1 MADSPFKGLL
11 YSPEVLGGIGLL
23 TAGLSGQNPGAAL
36 PMLTQGMKTAA
47 MFNAMEKEEEKKK
60 LIKEYESQV
69 PEDQKALFKA
79 FPLEWLKKNK
89 FTTQKPNLKEV
100 FDPELNDGKGGFRYE
115 KASVIASD
123 PEKFQSKPVKT
134 IKPDVITMLSPDGKD
149 RVSLNLSNPN
159 DITKLENLLKQNY
172 TEFEQKV
179 TASDTSGLTNTT
191 KNKIEKDIR
200 SNEVL
205 LGQLEATEIMFE
217 DEFLTIGGKARYIKV
232 KALDK
237 AGMQLSKED
246 AAYLRRYSTWEQGNL
261 QYFNQYR
268 KEITGVAAG
277 EKEIAWLEASIPS
290 AKDTPSAYRAKMKN
304 QIRIQKELIEKAKQY
319 KADGGKVFEFNDKG
333 EKVYSEGFGKYLKNK
348 IKPSGEYLDEMF
360 KSYKFDYQYSPE
372 KAIELMNIQFPN
384 QNWEEILGMY
394 IKGKTGA
401 GL

>member
-89 FTTQKPNLKEV
+89 FTTQKPNLKEI
-100 FDPELNDGKGGFRYE
+100 FDPTMNNGKGGFRYE
-115 KASVIASD
+115 KASAIAAN
-123 PEKFQSKPVKT
+123 PEKFQSKPFKKT
-134 IKPDVITMLSPDGKD
+134 KPDLITMKSPDGKD
-149 RVSLNLSNPN
+149 IVSLNLGNPE
-159 DITKLENLLKQNY
+159 DITKLENLLAKNY

-179 TASDTSGLTNTT
+179 SATDVSGLSKST
-191 KNKIEKDIR
+191 KTKVEKDIR

-205 LGQLEATEIMFE
+205 LGQLEATEVMFE
-217 DEFLTIGGKARYIKV
+217 DEFLTYGGKIRYQKIKL
-232 KALDK
+232 LDK
-237 AGMQLSKED
+237 AGVKLSDDD

-290 AKDTPSAYRAKMKN
+290 AKDTPAAYRAKMKN
-304 QIRIQKELIEKAKQY
+304 QIRIQKELIEKAKQF
-319 KADGGKVFEFNDKG
+319 KADGGKVYEINDKG
-333 EKVYSEGFGKYLKNK
+333 ERVYSEGFGKYLKNK
-348 IKPSGEYLDEMF
+348 IKPTGEYLDEMF
-360 KSYKFDYQYSPE
+360 KSYKIDYQYSPE

-384 QNWEEILGMY
+384 QNWEEILEMY

>member
-69 PEDQKALFKA
+69 PEDQRALFKA

-89 FTTQKPNLKEV
+89 FTAQKPNLKEI
-100 FDPELNDGKGGFRYE
+100 FDPTLNDGKGGFRYE
-115 KASVIASD
+115 KASVIANN
-123 PEKFQSKPVKT
+123 PEKFQSKPVKK
-134 IKPDVITMLSPDGKD
+134 IKPDLITMKSPDGKD
-149 RVSLNLSNPN
+149 IVSLNLGNPE

-179 TASDTSGLTNTT
+179 SADNVSGLTNTT

-200 SNEVL
+200 GNEVL
-205 LGQLEATEIMFE
+205 LGQLEATEVMFE
-217 DEFLTIGGKARYIKV
+217 DEFLTYGGKIRYQKIKL
-232 KALDK
+232 LDK
-237 AGMQLSKED
+237 AGVKLSDDD

-290 AKDTPSAYRAKMKN
+290 AKDTPAAYRAKMKN

-319 KADGGKVFEFNDKG
+319 KADGGKVYEIKDG
-333 EKVYSEGFGKYLKNK
+333 ERVYSEGFGKYLKNK

-360 KSYKFDYQYSPE
+360 KSYKVDYQYSPE

-384 QNWEEILGMY
+384 QNWEEILEMY

>member
-1 MADSPFKGLL
+1 MAESPFKGLL

-69 PEDQKALFKA
+69 PEDQRALFKA

-89 FTTQKPNLKEV
+89 FTAQKPNLKEI
-100 FDPELNDGKGGFRYE
+100 FDPTLNDGKGGFRYE
-115 KASVIASD
+115 KASVIANN
-123 PEKFQSKPVKT
+123 PEKFQSKPVKAL
-134 IKPDVITMLSPDGKD
+134 KPDLITMKSPDGKD
-149 RVSLNLSNPN
+149 IVSLNLGNPE

-179 TASDTSGLTNTT
+179 SADNVSGLTNTT

-200 SNEVL
+200 GNEVL
-205 LGQLEATEIMFE
+205 LGQLEATEVMFE
-217 DEFLTIGGKARYIKV
+217 DEFLTYGGKIRYQKIKL
-232 KALDK
+232 LDK
-237 AGMQLSKED
+237 AGVKLSDDD

-290 AKDTPSAYRAKMKN
+290 AKDTPAAYRAKMKN

-319 KADGGKVFEFNDKG
+319 KADGGKVYEIKDG
-333 EKVYSEGFGKYLKNK
+333 ERVYSEGFGKYLKNK

-360 KSYKFDYQYSPE
+360 KSYKVDYQYSPE

-384 QNWEEILGMY
+384 QNWEEILEMY

>member
-89 FTTQKPNLKEV
+89 FTTQKPNLKEI
-100 FDPELNDGKGGFRYE
+100 FDPTLNDGKGGFRYE
-115 KASVIASD
+115 KASVIANN
-123 PEKFQSKPVKT
+123 PEKFQSKPVKG
-134 IKPDVITMLSPDGKD
+134 IKPDLITMKSPDGKD
-149 RVSLNLSNPN
+149 IVSLNLGNPE
-159 DITKLENLLKQNY
+159 DITKLESLLAKNY

-179 TASDTSGLTNTT
+179 SATDVSGLSKST
-191 KNKIEKDIR
+191 KTKVEKDIR

-205 LGQLEATEIMFE
+205 LGQLEATEVMFE
-217 DEFLTIGGKARYIKV
+217 DEFLTYGGKIRYQKIKL
-232 KALDK
+232 LDK
-237 AGMQLSKED
+237 AGVQLSQED

-290 AKDTPSAYRAKMKN
+290 AKDTPAAYRAKMKN
-304 QIRIQKELIEKAKQY
+304 QIRIQKELIEKAKAY
-319 KADGGKVFEFNDKG
+319 KADGGKVYEIKDG
-333 EKVYSEGFGKYLKNK
+333 ERVYSEGFGKYLKNK
-348 IKPSGEYLDEMF
+348 IKPTGEYLDEMF
-360 KSYKFDYQYSPE
+360 KSYKIDYQYSPE

-384 QNWEEILGMY
+384 QNWEEILEMY

>member
-69 PEDQKALFKA
+69 PEDQRALFKA

-89 FTTQKPNLKEV
+89 FTAQKPNLKEI
-100 FDPELNDGKGGFRYE
+100 FDPTLNDGKGGFRYE
-115 KASVIASD
+115 KASVIANN
-123 PEKFQSKPVKT
+123 PEKFQSKPVKAL
-134 IKPDVITMLSPDGKD
+134 KPDLITMKSPDGKD
-149 RVSLNLSNPN
+149 IVSLNLGNPE

-179 TASDTSGLTNTT
+179 SADNVSGLTNTT

-200 SNEVL
+200 GNEVL
-205 LGQLEATEIMFE
+205 LGQLEATEVMFE
-217 DEFLTIGGKARYIKV
+217 DEFLTYGGKIRYQKIKL
-232 KALDK
+232 LDK
-237 AGMQLSKED
+237 AGVKLSDDD

-290 AKDTPSAYRAKMKN
+290 AKDTPAAYRAKMKN

-319 KADGGKVFEFNDKG
+319 KADGGKVYEIKDG
-333 EKVYSEGFGKYLKNK
+333 ERVYSEGFGKYLKNK

-360 KSYKFDYQYSPE
+360 KSYKVDYQYSPE

-384 QNWEEILGMY
+384 QNWEEILEMY

>member
-69 PEDQKALFKA
+69 PEDQRALFKA

-89 FTTQKPNLKEV
+89 FTAQKPNLKEI
-100 FDPELNDGKGGFRYE
+100 FDPTLNDGKGGFRYE
-115 KASVIASD
+115 KASVIANN
-123 PEKFQSKPVKT
+123 PEKFQSKPVKK
-134 IKPDVITMLSPDGKD
+134 IKPDLITMKSPDGKD
-149 RVSLNLSNPN
+149 IVSLNLGNPE

-179 TASDTSGLTNTT
+179 SADNVSNLTNTT

-205 LGQLEATEIMFE
+205 LGQLEATEVMFE
-217 DEFLTIGGKARYIKV
+217 DEFLTYGGKIRYQKIKL
-232 KALDK
+232 LDK
-237 AGMQLSKED
+237 AGVKLSDDD

-290 AKDTPSAYRAKMKN
+290 AKDTPAAYRAKMKN

-319 KADGGKVFEFNDKG
+319 KADGGKVYEIKDG
-333 EKVYSEGFGKYLKNK
+333 ERVYSEGFGKYLKNK

-360 KSYKFDYQYSPE
+360 KSYKVDYQYSPE

-384 QNWEEILGMY
+384 QNWEEILEMY
-394 IKGKTGA
+394 IKGKTNK

>member
-1 MADSPFKGLL
+1 
-11 YSPEVLGGIGLL
+11 
-23 TAGLSGQNPGAAL
+23 
-36 PMLTQGMKTAA
+36 

-69 PEDQKALFKA
+69 PEDQRALFKA

-89 FTTQKPNLKEV
+89 FTAQQPNLKEI
-100 FDPELNDGKGGFRYE
+100 FDPTLNDGKGGFRYE
-115 KASVIASD
+115 KASVIANN
-123 PEKFQSKPVKT
+123 PEKFQSKPVKAL
-134 IKPDVITMLSPDGKD
+134 KPDLITMKSPDGKD
-149 RVSLNLSNPN
+149 IVSLNLGNPE

-179 TASDTSGLTNTT
+179 SADNVSGLTNTT

-200 SNEVL
+200 GNEVL
-205 LGQLEATEIMFE
+205 LGQLEATEVMFE
-217 DEFLTIGGKARYIKV
+217 DEFLTYGGKIRYQKIKL
-232 KALDK
+232 LDK
-237 AGMQLSKED
+237 AGVKLSDDD

-290 AKDTPSAYRAKMKN
+290 AKDTPAAYRAKMKN

-319 KADGGKVFEFNDKG
+319 KADGGKVYEIKDG
-333 EKVYSEGFGKYLKNK
+333 ERVYSEGFGKYLKNK

-360 KSYKFDYQYSPE
+360 KSYKVDYQYSPE

-384 QNWEEILGMY
+384 QNWEEILEMY

>member
-60 LIKEYESQV
+60 LIKDYESQV
-69 PEDQKALFKA
+69 PEDQRALFKA

-89 FTTQKPNLKEV
+89 FTTQKPDLKEV
-100 FDPELNDGKGGFRYE
+100 FDPQLNDGKGGFRYE
-115 KASVIASD
+115 KSSVIAND
-123 PEKFQSKPVKT
+123 PERFQSKPVKAL
-134 IKPDVITMLSPDGKD
+134 KPDLITMKSPDGKD
-149 RVSLNLSNPN
+149 IRSLNLSNP
-159 DITKLENLLKQNY
+159 DDQATLEKLLEQKY

-179 TASDTSGLTNTT
+179 TASDVTGLQKSTQ
-191 KNKIEKDIR
+191 NKIEKDIR
-200 SNEVL
+200 SNDVL
-205 LGQLEATEIMFE
+205 LGQLQATELMFE
-217 DEFLTIGGKARYIKV
+217 DEFLTYGGKIRYQKV
-232 KALDK
+232 KLLDK
-237 AGMQLSKED
+237 AGVPLSEED

-277 EKEIAWLEASIPS
+277 EKEIAWLESSIPS
-290 AKDTPSAYRAKMKN
+290 SKDTPAAYRAKMKN
-304 QIRIQKELIEKAKQY
+304 QIRIQKELIEKAKAF
-319 KADGGKVFEFNDKG
+319 KASGGSPFKINDKG
-333 EKVYSEGFGKYLKNK
+333 EKVYSEGFGKYIKNK

-360 KSYKFDYQYSPE
+360 KSYKIDYQYSPD

-384 QNWEEILGMY
+384 QNWEEILEMY

>member
-69 PEDQKALFKA
+69 PEDQRALFKA

-89 FTTQKPNLKEV
+89 FTTQKPNLKEI
-100 FDPELNDGKGGFRYE
+100 FDPTLNDGKGGFRYE
-115 KASVIASD
+115 KASVIANN
-123 PEKFQSKPVKT
+123 PEKFQSKPVKAL
-134 IKPDVITMLSPDGKD
+134 KPDLITMKSPDGKD
-149 RVSLNLSNPN
+149 IVSLNLGNPE

-179 TASDTSGLTNTT
+179 SADNVSGLTNTT

-200 SNEVL
+200 GNEVL
-205 LGQLEATEIMFE
+205 LGQLEATEVMFE
-217 DEFLTIGGKARYIKV
+217 DEFLTYGGKIRYQKIKL
-232 KALDK
+232 LDK
-237 AGMQLSKED
+237 AGVKLSDDD

-290 AKDTPSAYRAKMKN
+290 AKDTPAAYRAKMKN

-319 KADGGKVFEFNDKG
+319 KADGGKVYEIKDG
-333 EKVYSEGFGKYLKNK
+333 ERVYSEGFGKYLKNK

-360 KSYKFDYQYSPE
+360 KSYKVDYQYSPE

-384 QNWEEILGMY
+384 QNWEEILEMY

>member
-89 FTTQKPNLKEV
+89 FTAQKPNLKEI
-100 FDPELNDGKGGFRYE
+100 FDPTLNDGKGGFRYE
-115 KASVIASD
+115 KASVIANN
-123 PEKFQSKPVKT
+123 PEKFQSKPVKAL
-134 IKPDVITMLSPDGKD
+134 KPDLITMKSPDGKD
-149 RVSLNLSNPN
+149 IVSLNLGNPE

-179 TASDTSGLTNTT
+179 SADNVSGLTNTT

-205 LGQLEATEIMFE
+205 LGQLEATEVMFE
-217 DEFLTIGGKARYIKV
+217 DEFLTYGGKIRYQKIKL
-232 KALDK
+232 LDK
-237 AGMQLSKED
+237 AGVKLSDDD

-290 AKDTPSAYRAKMKN
+290 AKDTPAAYRAKMKN

-319 KADGGKVFEFNDKG
+319 KADGGKVYEIKDG
-333 EKVYSEGFGKYLKNK
+333 ERVYSEGFGKYLKNK

-360 KSYKFDYQYSPE
+360 KSYKVDYQYSPE

-384 QNWEEILGMY
+384 QNWEEILEMY

>member
-69 PEDQKALFKA
+69 PEDQRALFKA

-89 FTTQKPNLKEV
+89 FTTQKPNLKEI
-100 FDPELNDGKGGFRYE
+100 FDPTLNDGKGGFRYE
-115 KASVIASD
+115 KASVIANN
-123 PEKFQSKPVKT
+123 PEKFQSKPVKAL
-134 IKPDVITMLSPDGKD
+134 KPDLITMKSPDGKD
-149 RVSLNLSNPN
+149 IVSLNLGNPE

-179 TASDTSGLTNTT
+179 SATDVSQLSNTT

-205 LGQLEATEIMFE
+205 LGQLEATEVMFE
-217 DEFLTIGGKARYIKV
+217 DEFLTYGGKIRYQKIKL
-232 KALDK
+232 LDK
-237 AGMQLSKED
+237 AGVQLSQED

-290 AKDTPSAYRAKMKN
+290 AKDTPAAYRAKMKN
-304 QIRIQKELIEKAKQY
+304 QIRIQKELIEKAKQF
-319 KADGGKVFEFNDKG
+319 KADGGKVYEINDKG
-333 EKVYSEGFGKYLKNK
+333 ERVYSEGFGKYLKNK
-348 IKPSGEYLDEMF
+348 ITPSGEYLDEMF
-360 KSYKFDYQYSPE
+360 KSYKVDYQYSPE

-384 QNWEEILGMY
+384 QNWEEILEMY

>member
-23 TAGLSGQNPGAAL
+23 TAGLSGQNPSAAL

-89 FTTQKPNLKEV
+89 FTTQKPNLKEI
-100 FDPELNDGKGGFRYE
+100 FDPTLNDGKGGFRYE
-115 KASVIASD
+115 KASVIANN
-123 PEKFQSKPVKT
+123 PEKFQSKPVKAL
-134 IKPDVITMLSPDGKD
+134 KPDLITMKSPDGKD
-149 RVSLNLSNPN
+149 IVSLNLGNPE
-159 DITKLENLLKQNY
+159 DITKLENLLKKNY

-179 TASDTSGLTNTT
+179 SATDVGQLSNTT
-191 KNKIEKDIR
+191 KNRVEKSIIG
-200 SNEVL
+200 NEVL
-205 LGQLEATEIMFE
+205 LGQLEATEVMFE
-217 DEFLTIGGKARYIKV
+217 DEFLTYGGKIRYQKIKL
-232 KALDK
+232 LDK
-237 AGMQLSKED
+237 AGVKLSDDD

-277 EKEIAWLEASIPS
+277 EKEIAWLESSIPS
-290 AKDTPSAYRAKMKN
+290 SKDTPAAYRAKMKN
-304 QIRIQKELIEKAKQY
+304 QIRIQKELIEKAKAF
-319 KADGGKVFEFNDKG
+319 KASGGSVFKINDKG

-360 KSYKFDYQYSPE
+360 KSYKVDYQYSPD

-384 QNWEEILGMY
+384 QNWEEILEMY

>member
-1 MADSPFKGLL
+1 MAESPFKGLL

-23 TAGLSGQNPGAAL
+23 TAGLSGQNPGVAL
-36 PMLTQGMKTAA
+36 PSIMQGMKTAS
-47 MFNAMEKEEEKKK
+47 MFQAMEKEEEKKK
-60 LIKEYESQV
+60 LIKDYESQV

-89 FTTQKPNLKEV
+89 FTAQKPNLKEIY
-100 FDPELNDGKGGFRYE
+100 DQTLNDGKGGFRYE
-115 KASVIASD
+115 KASVIAD
-123 PEKFQSKPVKT
+123 NPEKFQSKPVKAT
-134 IKPDVITMLSPDGKD
+134 KPDVITMKSPDGKD
-149 RVSLNLSNPN
+149 IVSLNLGNPD
-159 DITKLENLLKQNY
+159 DIVKLEDLLQKKY

-179 TASDTSGLTNTT
+179 TAKDVNALTNTT
-191 KNKIEKDIR
+191 LNKIEKDIR

-205 LGQLEATEIMFE
+205 LGQLQATEVMFE
-217 DEFLTIGGKARYIKV
+217 DEFLTYAGKIRYQKV
-232 KALDK
+232 KLLDK
-237 AGMQLSKED
+237 AGVTLSEAD
-246 AAYLRRYSTWEQGNL
+246 AGYLRRYSTWEQGNL

-290 AKDTPSAYRAKMKN
+290 AKDTPAAYRAKMKN

-319 KADGGKVFEFNDKG
+319 KADGGKVYKINENN
-333 EKVYSEGFGKYLKNK
+333 ERVYSDGFGKYIKNK

-360 KSYKFDYQYSPE
+360 KSYKLDYQYSPE
-372 KAIELMNIQFPN
+372 KAIQLMNIQFPN
-384 QNWEEILGMY
+384 QNWEEILEMY

>member
-69 PEDQKALFKA
+69 PEDQRALFKA

-89 FTTQKPNLKEV
+89 FTTQKPNLKEI
-100 FDPELNDGKGGFRYE
+100 FDPTLNDGKGGFRYE
-115 KASVIASD
+115 KASVIANN
-123 PEKFQSKPVKT
+123 PEKFQSKPVKG
-134 IKPDVITMLSPDGKD
+134 IKPDLITMKSPDGKD
-149 RVSLNLSNPN
+149 IVSLNLGNPE
-159 DITKLENLLKQNY
+159 DITKLESLLAKNY

-179 TASDTSGLTNTT
+179 SADNVSGLTNTT

-205 LGQLEATEIMFE
+205 LGQLEATEVMFE
-217 DEFLTIGGKARYIKV
+217 DEFLTYGGKIRYQKIKL
-232 KALDK
+232 LDK
-237 AGMQLSKED
+237 AGVKLSDDD

-290 AKDTPSAYRAKMKN
+290 AKDTPAAYRAKMKN

-319 KADGGKVFEFNDKG
+319 KADGGKVYEIKDG
-333 EKVYSEGFGKYLKNK
+333 ERVYSEGFGKYLKNK

-360 KSYKFDYQYSPE
+360 KSYKVDYQYSPD

-384 QNWEEILGMY
+384 QNWEEILEMY
-394 IKGKTGA
+394 IKGKTNK